1 MGKGIRIA
9 ALVCTVV
16 LSACGTQAPTQ
27 DPSTGKRTDTAV
39 QGSIA
44 PVEAVPGLQEIGLEK
59 ATVSVA
65 TLPGAWA
72 ETKHGVTTVTNGEGA
87 DVVVT
92 QYGWD
97 GAQRWQHTVGKPR
110 SDDDLHPRV
119 SVDEALGVVSVWFTT
134 DRGTQT
140 AIVSGDIHWF
150 DLQDGKGDTIRP
162 GRADDRAKVES
173 WSHLVGYTSY
183 PDSFG
188 PSTSFTFLGPDREP
202 QTVQWGDLLER
213 EEQSW
218 LTAVEGGVPSYSVT
232 STDGSVRIQHGD
244 TVVLEG
250 GASNMRWLLLPG
262 GIYAATGISGSE
274 LVVVDEEGTV
284 LLDYAGEC
292 PTSGDLAGHDGVLWA
307 GNLMFD
313 SRTGQSHCLDGLQ
326 GSSASM
332 LGLTSSGIALG
343 KSSDGMVVFSEPSY
357 ATVRESEVPIQ
368 LQSRGGYLLAID
380 DRDDERTVVSA
391 FNADDLSLP

>member
-1 MGKGIRIA
+1 M
-9 ALVCTVV
+9 VCTVV
-16 LSACGTQAPTQ
+16 LSACGTPAPTQ
-27 DPSTGKRTDTAV
+27 GPSTGKRTDTAV

-59 ATVSVA
+59 ATVSVE

-72 ETKHGVTTVTNGEGA
+72 ETKHGITTVTNGEGA

-110 SDDDLHPRV
+110 SDGDLRPRV

-134 DRGTQT
+134 DMGTQT

-162 GRADDRAKVES
+162 ERADDRAKVES

-202 QTVQWGDLLER
+202 QTVQWGDLLEG

-262 GIYAATGISGSE
+262 GIYAATGIPGSE
-274 LVVVDEEGTV
+274 FVVVDEEGTV

-313 SRTGQSHCLDGLQ
+313 SSTGQSHCLDGLQ

-343 KSSDGMVVFSEPSY
+343 KSSDGMLVFSEPSY
-357 ATVRESEVPIQ
+357 ATARESEVPIQ
-368 LQSRGGYLLAID
+368 LQSRGGYLLAVD
-380 DRDDERTVVSA
+380 DRDDERTVLSA

>member
-9 ALVCTVV
+9 ALVCAVA
-16 LSACGTQAPTQ
+16 LSACGTQAPT
-27 DPSTGKRTDTAV
+27 DGPSAGKRTDTAV

-44 PVEAVPGLQEIGLEK
+44 PVEPVPGLHEIGLDK
-59 ATVSVA
+59 ATVSVE
-65 TLPGAWA
+65 TIPGAWT
-72 ETKHGVTTVTNGEGA
+72 ETRHGITTVTDGDGA

-97 GAQRWQHTVGKPR
+97 GAQRWQHTVRKPR
-110 SDDDLHPRV
+110 SDDGLHSRV

-134 DRGTQT
+134 DTGTQT

-162 GRADDRAKVES
+162 ERTDDRSKVES
-173 WSHLVGYTSY
+173 WSHLVGYISY

-202 QTVQWGDLLER
+202 QTVRWSDLLEG
-213 EEQSW
+213 EDQSW
-218 LTAVEGGVPSYSVT
+218 LTAVEGGVPSYSIT
-232 STDGSVRIQHGD
+232 APDGSVRIQHGN

-250 GASNMRWLLLPG
+250 GASNMRWFLLPG
-262 GIYAATGISGSE
+262 GIYAATGIPGSE

-307 GNLMFD
+307 GGLMFD
-313 SRTGQSHCLDGLQ
+313 ARTGQSHCLTGFGD
-326 GSSASM
+326 SSAST

-343 KSSDGMVVFSEPSY
+343 KSSDGMLVFSEPSY
-357 ATVRESEVPIQ
+357 TTTRESEVPIQ

-380 DRDDERTVVSA
+380 DRNDERTVLSA

>member
-1 MGKGIRIA
+1 ME
-9 ALVCTVV
+9 
-16 LSACGTQAPTQ
+16 P
-27 DPSTGKRTDTAV
+27 
-39 QGSIA
+39 
-44 PVEAVPGLQEIGLEK
+44 VPGLQEIGLEK
-59 ATVSVA
+59 ATVSVE

-72 ETKHGVTTVTNGEGA
+72 ETKNGITAVTEAEGA

-92 QYGWD
+92 QYAWD
-97 GAQRWQHTVGKPR
+97 GAQRWQHTVGKPG
-110 SDDDLHPRV
+110 SDDDLRPRV

-134 DRGTQT
+134 DSGSQT
-140 AIVSGDIHWF
+140 ATVSGDIYWF

-162 GRADDRAKVES
+162 QRTDDRSKVES
-173 WSHLVGYTSY
+173 WNRLVGYMSY

-188 PSTSFTFLGPDREP
+188 PSTSFTFLGPEREP
-202 QTVQWGDLLER
+202 QTVPWSDVLEA

-218 LTAVEGGVPSYSVT
+218 LTAVQGGTPSYSVT
-232 STDGSVRIQHGD
+232 ASDGSVRIQHGD

-262 GIYAATGISGSE
+262 GIYAATGIPGSE

-313 SRTGQSHCLDGLQ
+313 SRTGQSHCLDGLE

-343 KSSDGMVVFSEPSY
+343 KSSDGMLVFSEPSY
-357 ATVRESEVPIQ
+357 STARESEVPIR
-368 LQSRGGYLLAID
+368 LLSRGGYLLAID
-380 DRDDERTVVSA
+380 DRDDERTVLSA

>member
-16 LSACGTQAPTQ
+16 LSACGTQAPT
-27 DPSTGKRTDTAV
+27 DGPSAAKRTDTAV
-39 QGSIA
+39 QGSID
-44 PVEAVPGLQEIGLEK
+44 PVEPVPGLDEIGLDK
-59 ATVSVA
+59 ATVSVE
-65 TLPGAWA
+65 TLPDAWA
-72 ETKHGVTTVTNGEGA
+72 ETSQGITAVTDGDGA

-110 SDDDLHPRV
+110 SDDGLHPRV

-134 DRGTQT
+134 DTGTQT

-162 GRADDRAKVES
+162 QRTDERSKVES

-202 QTVQWGDLLER
+202 QTVQWGDLLEG

-232 STDGSVRIQHGD
+232 SPDGSVRLQHGD

-250 GASNMRWLLLPG
+250 GASNMRWFLLPG
-262 GIYAATGISGSE
+262 GIYAATGIPGSE

-307 GNLMFD
+307 GSLMFD
-313 SRTGQSHCLDGLQ
+313 SRTGQSHCLTGFGD
-326 GSSASM
+326 SSAST

-343 KSSDGMVVFSEPSY
+343 KSSDGMLVFSEPSY
-357 ATVRESEVPIQ
+357 TTTRESEVPIQ
-368 LQSRGGYLLAID
+368 LQSRGRYLLAID
-380 DRDDERTVVSA
+380 DRNDERTVLSA